1 MRISVAG
8 LSYKLIKRTLA
19 MKYFWLTFLLLN
31 SSICLA
37 QSATVA
43 VASNMKDAFSEIQAV
58 FTVSTKT
65 DLKVIYGSS
74 GNFTRQIMNGAP
86 FDLFISADEQFP
98 LALVKNGKTIDSG
111 AVYAIG
117 KIVLLTKKS
126 SGIALKSNQGD
137 LASVLSKANKIV
149 MAKPEIAPY
158 GHAAIEYMQA
168 MNLWNIAKSKLVYGD
183 NISVATMFV
192 TSGAADIGFSALSLA
207 KSPAIEKET
216 DYLLLDESL
225 YQPILQRM
233 VLMKGAPSVA
243 VNLYQFMQSA
253 QAKAILLKYGYSVPQ

>member
-1 MRISVAG
+1 MPISVAG
-8 LSYKLIKRTLA
+8 LSYKLIRRVFS
-19 MKYFWLTFLLLN
+19 MKHLWLIIALLN

-43 VASNMKDAFSEIQAV
+43 VASNMKDAFSEIQTA
-58 FTVSTKT
+58 FSAISKT

-98 LALVKNGKTIDSG
+98 LALVNNGKTIDAG

-117 KIVLLTKKS
+117 KVVLLTKKS
-126 SGIALKSNQGD
+126 SGIALKNNQGD
-137 LASVLSKANKIV
+137 LANILSRANKIA

-158 GHAAIEYMQA
+158 GHAALEYMKA
-168 MNLWNIAKSKLVYGD
+168 MDLWNLAKGKLVYGD

-233 VLMKGAPSVA
+233 VLMKGAPPVA
-243 VNLYQFMQSA
+243 VNLYRFMQSA
-253 QAKAILLKYGYSVPQ
+253 QARSILLRYGYSVPR